1 MNDSALQHPLV
12 RDYLR
17 TLDSDCAVLPVSYAR
32 ELREQIRAHLD
43 EALGPQAGDQEVA
56 ETLRQLGSPRDLVA
70 GPADMARL
78 AGHRRRGHRC
88 RRCPR
93 LCHVR

>member
-1 MNDSALQHPLV
+1 MNDTALQHPLV

-43 EALGPQAGDQEVA
+43 EAPGPEAGRSA
-56 ETLRQLGSPRDLVA
+56 
-70 GPADMARL
+70 ADDR
-78 AGHRRRGHRC
+78 
-88 RRCPR
+88 
-93 LCHVR
+93 HVRSPDLHVSVDKP